1 MRDMNR
7 FVKSMFNLA
16 ELEQLSRRK
25 TMINKWHPSI
35 KIIITFIYILIL
47 TSVDGYELGKVLLF
61 GVYPI
66 LLLSIADIPTRVI
79 ASKLIIPAFISISLV
94 AFNPLFDQEI
104 VLVIN
109 NIGISGGVISLC
121 SLFSKSLF
129 TISATLILVS
139 TTSIEK
145 IGDGLRWLR
154 IPKKLVI
161 LLLLVYRYIGVLLDE
176 VSKTIEAYQLRAN
189 GGSGIHIS
197 AWGSLVGQIII
208 RSIKRSEEIY
218 NAMLL
223 RGYHIGDEE

>member
-1 MRDMNR
+1 
-7 FVKSMFNLA
+7 
-16 ELEQLSRRK
+16 
-25 TMINKWHPSI
+25 MINKWHPSI